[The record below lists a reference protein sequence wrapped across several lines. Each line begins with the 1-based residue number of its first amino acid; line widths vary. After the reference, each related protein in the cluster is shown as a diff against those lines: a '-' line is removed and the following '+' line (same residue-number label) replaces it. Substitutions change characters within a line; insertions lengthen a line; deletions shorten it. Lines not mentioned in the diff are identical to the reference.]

1 MASINK
7 AIIIGN
13 LGSDPEI
20 RVTPNGQS
28 VGTLSIA
35 TKEVTTKD
43 GQKEE
48 RTEWHRVVVWGKQAE
63 NVGKYLKKGSQIF
76 IEGRIQ
82 TRSWEDNQGQKKYST
97 EIIAQQ
103 VQFLGGMK
111 SHDEGS
117 SSSSDHNYQSTP
129 SAPSMSR
136 MDDDIPF

>member
-35 TKEVTTKD
+35 TKEVSTKD

-111 SHDEGS
+111 SNDDG
-117 SSSSDHNYQSTP
+117 SSSSDHNYQSSP